1 MSERSTTLFSHV
13 VHVYWSF
20 YKYSL
25 LLIPQPFFALLAF
38 SQTPF
43 GRLFIINL
51 FNPLFFYNHLIRVL
65 PFVLKPFSV
74 FGGVSTHIWTVTYR
88 SHLPLVFLNASFS
101 LFGPPF
107 SFSHPPAV
115 LLLFFISNITFFFL
129 SLSGWVPSVVEESCS
144 LKDKWK
150 ED

>member
-1 MSERSTTLFSHV
+1 MGSVVAGFFS
-13 VHVYWSF
+13 F
-20 YKYSL
+20 NKYSL

-65 PFVLKPFSV
+65 PFVLKPFYV
-74 FGGVSTHIWTVTYR
+74 FGGVSPHIWTVTYR

-129 SLSGWVPSVVEESCS
+129 SLSGWVSSVVEGSCS